1 MSTIRIAWSAAGASR
16 DAALAVAD
24 QAKLARQQY
33 PSAGA
38 TIVAAR
44 DEVLTM
50 IRDAGDEVSVSCV
63 ITLDVRPLEVPPVAD
78 VVATDEDDGER
89 LPGKGARRWR

>member
-1 MSTIRIAWSAAGASR
+1 MAR
-16 DAALAVAD
+16 DAALSIAD

-50 IRDAGDEVSVSCV
+50 IRDAGEDVAVSCEIV
-63 ITLDVRPLEVPPVAD
+63 LDVRPLDVPPVVD
-78 VVATDEDDGER
+78 VVAEDDEVDASELLSR
-89 LPGKGARRWR
+89 TWRWR

>member
-1 MSTIRIAWSAAGASR
+1 MSTIRIAWSAAGVAR
-16 DAALAVAD
+16 DAALSIAD

-44 DEVLTM
+44 DEVCAM
-50 IRDAGDEVSVSCV
+50 IRASGQDEVAVSCEV
-63 ITLDVRPLEVPPVAD
+63 TLSVQPVESPAVAD
-78 VVATDEDDGER
+78 EDTS
-89 LPGKGARRWR
+89 ASRWRWR